1 MYDRFIDQCDILL
14 SNFKQTG
21 NIEYMLQLEAHIE
34 NFLNFAVEDYLD
46 ETNDSYIDENT
57 SVSSTPNDFNWKAD
71 NTL

>member
-21 NIEYMLQLEAHIE
+21 DIEYMLQLEAHIA
-34 NFLNFAVEDYLD
+34 NFLDFAVEDYLD
-46 ETNDSYIDENT
+46 EVNDSYIDENT
-57 SVSSTPNDFNWKAD
+57 SFSTPSQFNWKAS

>member
-21 NIEYMLQLEAHIE
+21 DIEYMLQLEAHIA
-34 NFLNFAVEDYLD
+34 NFLDFAVEDYLD

-57 SVSSTPNDFNWKAD
+57 IHTYKQLNWMSD
-71 NTL
+71 DTSL

>member
-21 NIEYMLQLEAHIE
+21 DIEYMLQLEAHVS
-34 NFLNFAVEDYLD
+34 NFLDYTVEDYLD

-57 SVSSTPNDFNWKAD
+57 SFSTPSQFNWKAS